1 MFWELKAF
9 GGLYLRKNICLGETS
24 KVTIITNVYLLWGD
38 VLMDTS
44 GMSHFVNLPS
54 L

>member
-1 MFWELKAF
+1 MFWELRAF
-9 GGLYLRKNICLGETS
+9 WGLYLRKNICLGETF
-24 KVTIITNVYLLWGD
+24 KVTIVTNVYLFQSD
-38 VLMDTS
+38 VLMDTG